1 MTQNDDSPRG
11 LAFAITAYVLW
22 GGLPLY
28 LKALSHVPAIE
39 VVAHRIL
46 WSVPVAALI
55 LAVLGRTNDIRIAL
69 RSPKMLAMGMLT
81 AVLISINWLT
91 YVYAIATDRTLDG
104 ALGYYINPLFSV
116 FLGYVFLGERMRP
129 LQWVAVGFA
138 VCAVLVLTYEL
149 GSLPWIS
156 LVLTISWG
164 LYAMFKRSLPIGPNQ
179 GFLLE
184 VLVLSPIAIAYL
196 AFLAINGTQSFTS
209 VSWTTTFLLMGSGII
224 TAVPLII
231 YANGAKLL
239 RLSTIA
245 MLQYIAPTFIFLTAV
260 FIFDEPMG
268 WERKVAF
275 PLIWMGLVIY
285 SISLFRKSK

>member
-91 YVYAIATDRTLDG
+91 YVYAIAT
-104 ALGYYINPLFSV
+104 
-116 FLGYVFLGERMRP
+116 
-129 LQWVAVGFA
+129 
-138 VCAVLVLTYEL
+138 
-149 GSLPWIS
+149 
-156 LVLTISWG
+156 
-164 LYAMFKRSLPIGPNQ
+164 
-179 GFLLE
+179 
-184 VLVLSPIAIAYL
+184 
-196 AFLAINGTQSFTS
+196 
-209 VSWTTTFLLMGSGII
+209 
-224 TAVPLII
+224 
-231 YANGAKLL
+231 
-239 RLSTIA
+239 
-245 MLQYIAPTFIFLTAV
+245 
-260 FIFDEPMG
+260 
-268 WERKVAF
+268 
-275 PLIWMGLVIY
+275 
-285 SISLFRKSK
+285 